1 MNNLARSGMVICAL
15 LTTSL
20 HATSSFA
27 AVVIHGARVIYPA
40 EQQEVVVR
48 LENKGERPALVQLWL
63 DDGDKLATPAT
74 AKAPF
79 TALPPILRIEPKK
92 QQAPRLRYTGE
103 PLPTDRESLFWLNV
117 LEVQPSAA
125 DAKDR
130 NLLELSFRSRLRV
143 FFRPEG
149 LPYSKAAAAPKLS
162 WKLVRHEGGYAL
174 EVVNPTPYHVSLGS
188 VELVGKGG
196 NARYPKAPNKEAND
210 SLLLPAGDIKRF
222 VLPALRTPPPGA
234 LKVEFTAISDF
245 GARVSHTADITS

>member
-103 PLPTDRESLFWLNV
+103 PLPKDRESLFWLNV
-117 LEVQPSAA
+117 LEVQPTAA

-162 WKLVRHEGGYAL
+162 WKLVRHEGGHAL

-222 VLPALRTPPPGA
+222 VLPALRTPPAGA